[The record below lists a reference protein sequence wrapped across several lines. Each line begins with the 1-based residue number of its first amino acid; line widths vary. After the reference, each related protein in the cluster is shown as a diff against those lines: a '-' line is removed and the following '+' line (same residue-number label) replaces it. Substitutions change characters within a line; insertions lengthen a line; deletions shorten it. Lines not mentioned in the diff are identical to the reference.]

1 MISAVVISAIK
12 TLTLLATHSLPRK
25 RRLRVPLLVVAND
38 ISVDVVDL
46 VILDWILLYNFREER
61 YGPEELAELRDRAKL
76 LPF

>member
-1 MISAVVISAIK
+1 M
-12 TLTLLATHSLPRK
+12 
-25 RRLRVPLLVVAND
+25 AND